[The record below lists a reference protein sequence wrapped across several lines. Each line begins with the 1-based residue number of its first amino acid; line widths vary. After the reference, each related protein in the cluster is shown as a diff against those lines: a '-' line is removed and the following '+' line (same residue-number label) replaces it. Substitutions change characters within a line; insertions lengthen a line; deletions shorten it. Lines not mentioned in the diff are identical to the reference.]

1 MHADN
6 PHQWLPS
13 THRYIHQPSLPNLT
27 RPFRSILKTD
37 WSTYLPW
44 VENDLSYRERT
55 ENNVS
60 LINGLANIVSCN
72 DAAGYIST
80 RICVPAESAL
90 ILFHDLPVVKAGT
103 VIGSEVHV
111 LAYDLI
117 GKDFLVVWFEEC
129 PIGLGELAM
138 GWKEKAVELCRC
150 KLEEICGALDDP
162 KLAEDVSLKWEKEFG
177 SKILPEWE
185 EELGLKVC
193 ALLLI
198 TQFLLDFQGP
208 FDIDAYRVWHLKAL
222 LSAWRRKVGH
232 WWVGA
237 KKIAELGLSDP
248 GMLLGGS
255 SSPIDDDF
263 DGRGMSPDS
272 VTFSFSNPSLKKG
285 IATSAEPTVLTP
297 SRANTYKRRLQQCL
311 YDEDDEEGWGALE
324 AWTASQQELAVELA
338 KSKPPTYSSRY
349 IYKSTRYGVSSD
361 DGISST
367 TTFTTPPEDVSSHV
381 EMSDPEVASDHSGSN
396 ELSHRCSSGAKGDKE
411 STMMSTVGETSLDLG
426 SVVAMADVLK
436 GLVEGRPSLDSA
448 ENQKKLREFLA
459 QLVNETGILNP
470 EVQCDLTELTEK
482 GVVNGESGDEI
493 YTGRKNPGE
502 SPGGNEASDDGIGKE
517 DGDGDSNS
525 EGKSV
530 RFIDGPHPTMVIPEE
545 EVNVLG

>member
-1 MHADN
+1 M
-6 PHQWLPS
+6 
-13 THRYIHQPSLPNLT
+13 
-27 RPFRSILKTD
+27 FKTD

-60 LINGLANIVSCN
+60 LINGLANIVSCS
-72 DAAGYIST
+72 DAAGCIST
-80 RICVPAESAL
+80 RILVPAERAL
-90 ILFHDLPVVKAGT
+90 ILFYDLPVVKTGT

-117 GKDFLVVWFEEC
+117 EEDFLIVWFEEC

-162 KLAEDVSLKWEKEFG
+162 KLAEDVSSKWEKEYG

-208 FDIDAYRVWHLKAL
+208 FDIDASRVWHLTAL

-248 GMLLGGS
+248 GILLGGS
-255 SSPIDDDF
+255 SSPVDDDF
-263 DGRGMSPDS
+263 DGRGTSPDC
-272 VTFSFSNPSLKKG
+272 LKKG

-297 SRANTYKRRLQQCL
+297 SRGNTYKRHLQQCP
-311 YDEDDEEGWGALE
+311 YDEDDGGGWGALE
-324 AWTASQQELAVELA
+324 AWTASQQEFVIELA

-349 IYKSTRYGVSSD
+349 IYKSAKYGVSSD
-361 DGISST
+361 DGISPT
-367 TTFTTPPEDVSSHV
+367 TTFTTPPEDISSHV
-381 EMSDPEVASDHSGSN
+381 EMSDPEVAADHSDST
-396 ELSHRCSSGAKGDKE
+396 ELSHRCSSGAKDDNE
-411 STMMSTVGETSLDLG
+411 STMMSTGGETHLERG
-426 SVVAMADVLK
+426 SVVAMAGVLK
-436 GLVEGRPSLDSA
+436 ELVEGRPSLDSA
-448 ENQKKLREFLA
+448 ENQKKLREFLG
-459 QLVNETGILNP
+459 QLVNETGIRNS
-470 EVQCDLTELTEK
+470 EVQRDLTELTEK
-482 GVVNGESGDEI
+482 GFVNGESGDEI
-493 YTGRKNPGE
+493 YTARKNARD
-502 SPGGNEASDDGIGKE
+502 SPGGNEASDDGMGKE

-530 RFIDGPHPTMVIPEE
+530 RFINGPRPTMVIPEE